1 MLKYWDGDKF
11 ENIQRLEGHHGE
23 VWALAVSNQGKF
35 VVTGSHDKSIRVW
48 EKLDELLDLETER
61 EHELEALYEGGVAD
75 AMNREDAPIGS
86 GVEGA
91 PQTANSAEVT
101 GVHKQTV
108 QTLMAG
114 ERIMEALDLAD
125 GELTAMREYEEAKA
139 QGGLSAQIA
148 PPPRDPTLAA
158 NDMEPEEYV
167 LAVVESVK
175 STALYDA
182 LLVLPFGNV
191 VTLMNFLSYW
201 AEQGWNLIL
210 TSRILFFLLK
220 THHHQI
226 VANRVMRTALIP
238 LRRHLREALQK
249 QKHTISYNLA
259 ALKYIKRQSEA
270 QQTAEFF
277 EEELDEETIKQRI
290 SEGKKRKRVSIK
302 A

>member
-1 MLKYWDGDKF
+1 
-11 ENIQRLEGHHGE
+11 
-23 VWALAVSNQGKF
+23 
-35 VVTGSHDKSIRVW
+35 
-48 EKLDELLDLETER
+48 
-61 EHELEALYEGGVAD
+61 
-75 AMNREDAPIGS
+75 
-86 GVEGA
+86 
-91 PQTANSAEVT
+91 
-101 GVHKQTV
+101 
-108 QTLMAG
+108 
-114 ERIMEALDLAD
+114 
-125 GELTAMREYEEAKA
+125 
-139 QGGLSAQIA
+139 
-148 PPPRDPTLAA
+148 
-158 NDMEPEEYV
+158 
-167 LAVVESVK
+167 
-175 STALYDA
+175 
-182 LLVLPFGNV
+182 
-191 VTLMNFLSYW
+191 MNFLSYW

-249 QKHTISYNLA
+249 QKNTISYNLA